1 MKILFISSQ
10 FYPTLGGIPTISQ
23 YLIEY
28 FIKQKNNTILI
39 TKTEMTKYEK
49 KLFNFVIC
57 SNPSRKKIN
66 ELHEWAD
73 IVFHNNICLSLS
85 SIRLKYF
92 KKTIVTSQYWLGRK
106 FSFRYLIKKIFL
118 KLSAQNIFISK
129 SIKEHINISGK
140 IIPNFYNEKLF
151 YNIKPFSLRK
161 RKIIFVGRTTD
172 EKGVDIFIRSIKLIE
187 KKLNKGDVTIVG
199 IGNKLNEYKKL
210 TKKLKIFNLFNF
222 VKKKNNELNK
232 YYNNHR
238 IHVVPSKKEP
248 FGIVTLEGCA
258 SGCIGVLSNMY
269 GLSEFN
275 KKIFQFYNNNDFVKL
290 AYLLKKNIIKPK
302 IINNNIKKKYLSKF
316 HLDIIANKYLA
327 IFNKF
332 KKNNND

>member
-1 MKILFISSQ
+1 M
-10 FYPTLGGIPTISQ
+10 
-23 YLIEY
+23 
-28 FIKQKNNTILI
+28 
-39 TKTEMTKYEK
+39 
-49 KLFNFVIC
+49 
-57 SNPSRKKIN
+57 
-66 ELHEWAD
+66 
-73 IVFHNNICLSLS
+73 
-85 SIRLKYF
+85 
-92 KKTIVTSQYWLGRK
+92 
-106 FSFRYLIKKIFL
+106 
-118 KLSAQNIFISK
+118 
-129 SIKEHINISGK
+129 
-140 IIPNFYNEKLF
+140 
-151 YNIKPFSLRK
+151 
-161 RKIIFVGRTTD
+161 
-172 EKGVDIFIRSIKLIE
+172 
-187 KKLNKGDVTIVG
+187 NKGDVTIVG

-222 VKKKNNELNK
+222 VKKKNHELNK

-258 SGCIGVLSNMY
+258 SGCIGILSNMY

-316 HLDIIANKYLA
+316 HLDTIADKYLA
-327 IFNKF
+327 IFNKV